1 MMREGLSQWDFVLLA
16 YGVGI
21 LALLALSLW
30 AWRTMVKAEARRDAT
45 RRR

>member
-1 MMREGLSQWDFVLLA
+1 MMREQLAQWDFVLLA

-21 LALLALSLW
+21 IALAGLCIWS
-30 AWRTMVKAEARRDAT
+30 WRAMRNAEARRDAT